1 MTPEEKIQKIKEIY
15 EKASARLEELQKK
28 RKEILKGE
36 INQIEEKEIEK
47 LRASLLK
54 LANNQE

>member
-1 MTPEEKIQKIKEIY
+1 MTPEEKIQKIKEVY
-15 EKASARLEELQKK
+15 EKANARLGELLKK

-36 INQIEEKEIEK
+36 IDQMEADEIER

-54 LANNQE
+54 LTNNQE

>member
-15 EKASARLEELQKK
+15 EKASLRLDELQKK
-28 RKEILKGE
+28 RKEILKVE
-36 INQIEEKEIEK
+36 INQIEEQEIEK
-47 LRASLLK
+47 LRASLLE